1 MNRAVVLV
9 IITQLVLLSSVLAGL
24 RGFSDGP

>member
-1 MNRAVVLV
+1 MNRAVALV
-9 IITQLVLLSSVLAGL
+9 IITQLVLLASVLAGL

>member
-1 MNRAVVLV
+1 MNRAVALV
-9 IITQLVLLSSVLAGL
+9 IIIQLILLASVLARL